1 MEDMLSIARRYLAAR
16 KTTASH
22 EANILRVAGRCR
34 QVTAERV
41 NLYLRTRLD
50 SVSSNTVRHERSM
63 ILSIWRWAYDE
74 SIVDTAPRGIM
85 RVKSVRKPTR
95 AWTTTQCRLLVEG
108 TRNRKGRLRSGV
120 SLSLFLRAWILLG
133 YEAGA
138 RRGDLFS
145 LRAEHLDGDSLRW
158 TQSKTGDPIA
168 KVLSPAC
175 VEAVKTMLMLSRDG
189 TILGWACGKRQ
200 SMRVMKD
207 HILACGLDGTSK
219 WLRRSG
225 ATHCE
230 MAQPGAGRLHLGHRS
245 PALFDQAYAD
255 WTQLR
260 TKTPKTPSL
269 VD

>member
-1 MEDMLSIARRYLAAR
+1 MEDLLELARKYLACR
-16 KTTASH
+16 KSSLEH
-22 EANILRVAGRCR
+22 EASVLRIAGRCR
-34 QVTAERV
+34 TLTAERI
-41 NLYLRTRLD
+41 NAYLKARLD
-50 SVSSNTVRHERSM
+50 TVSTVTAKHDRTV
-63 ILSIWRWAYDE
+63 LLCIWRWAYDQ
-74 SIVDTAPRGIM
+74 SLVDSAPRGIL
-85 RVKSVRKPTR
+85 RIKAVRRPTQ
-95 AWTTTQCRLLVEG
+95 AWTQAQCRLLVE
-108 TRNRKGRLRSGV
+108 TTKTVDRNLRSGV
-120 SLSLFLRAWILLG
+120 SLGLFLRAWLLLG

-145 LRAEHLDGDSLRW
+145 LRAEHFDGENLRW
-158 TQSKTGDPIA
+158 TQHKTGDPVC

-175 VEAVKTMLMLSRDG
+175 VEAVQAMLALSKDG
-189 TILGWACGKRQ
+189 TVLGWACRKRQ
-200 SMRVMKD
+200 AMRIM
-207 HILACGLDGTSK
+207 HNYIQSCGLSGTSK

-230 MAQPGAGRLHLGHRS
+230 MAQAGAGRLHLGHRS